1 MFGGFA
7 LFVFNFK
14 VTDSKKVFAIFAVA
28 SVAVAVV
35 CIISMISVQSSLP
48 DTATCDEL
56 GCYSLKCDKD
66 DEQSAFLEQL
76 GLSAEKITDSCE
88 VTVPTDF
95 NDTYEEYNELQKE
108 IGLDLEKFKGK
119 SVQKVTYE
127 LKNSK
132 TKYAVL
138 LIYKGKVI
146 GGHLTN
152 GEYGSEN
159 MPLI

>member
-1 MFGGFA
+1 M
-7 LFVFNFK
+7 FVFNLK

-56 GCYSLKCDKD
+56 GCYSLKLDKD
-66 DEQSAFLEQL
+66 DEQCTFLQQF
-76 GLSAEKITDSCE
+76 GLLPVKITDSCE
-88 VTVPTDF
+88 VIIPTEF
-95 NDTYEEYNELQKE
+95 NDTYEQYNELQKE

-132 TKYAVL
+132 TKFAVL

-159 MPLI
+159 LPLI